1 MAMGLDLLDGF
12 GDLGLPFGT
21 PSLVGFPLLAAT
33 GLDLLDG
40 FGDLGL
46 LFGTPCRLVLP
57 LLMVAQC
64 HRNLLLA
71 ARVHT
76 RYLAHTW

>member
-1 MAMGLDLLDGF
+1 MAMGLDR
-12 GDLGLPFGT
+12 T
-21 PSLVGFPLLAAT
+21 PSLVGFPLLAAM

-46 LFGTPCRLVLP
+46 LFGTPCLHVLP
-57 LLMVAQC
+57 FLTAAQC

-71 ARVHT
+71 ARVNT